1 MDSTAPT
8 GAQRESHLLQAFV
21 QMADTLVDDYDVAD
35 VLHQL
40 VDHCVR
46 LLDAAAAGLM
56 MSDQRGNLQVLASSS
71 ERTRLLE
78 LFQIQ
83 NNEGPCLDCVRSG
96 EPVVVADLTAATR
109 RWPMF
114 APMAVENGFASVSA
128 MPLRLRRET
137 IGALNLFGSE
147 PGPLNEQDAQVAR
160 ALADTATIGIL
171 QERAIRRGEVLTE
184 QLQTALNSRIII
196 EQAKG
201 VLAYAGNLEMEQ
213 AFETLRRYARSH
225 GIRLSEIARQLV
237 TGRLLPREVLPSL
250 DNKVDS

>member
-1 MDSTAPT
+1 MSSTAPT
-8 GAQRESHLLQAFV
+8 GAQRESQLLHAFV

-56 MSDQRGNLQVLASSS
+56 LSDQRGNLQVLASSS

-96 EPVVVADLTAATR
+96 EPVLIADLTAATR

-114 APMAVENGFASVSA
+114 APLAVADGFVSVA
-128 MPLRLRRET
+128 AVPLRLRRET
-137 IGALNLFGSE
+137 IGALNLFGRE
-147 PGPLNEQDAQVAR
+147 AGPLNDQDALVAR

-201 VLAYAGNLEMEQ
+201 VLAYAGDLEMEQ
-213 AFETLRRYARSH
+213 AFETLRRYARSR
-225 GIRLSEIARQLV
+225 GARLSEVAHRLV
-237 TGRLLPREVLPSL
+237 TGDILPREILPDS
-250 DNKVDS
+250 VDS

>member
-1 MDSTAPT
+1 MSSTTPT
-8 GAQRESHLLQAFV
+8 GAQRESQLLHAFV

-56 MSDQRGNLQVLASSS
+56 LSDQRGNLQVLASSS

-96 EPVVVADLTAATR
+96 EPVLIADLNEATR

-114 APMAVENGFASVSA
+114 APLAVADGFVSVA
-128 MPLRLRRET
+128 AVPLRLRRET
-137 IGALNLFGSE
+137 IGALNLFGRE
-147 PGPLNEQDAQVAR
+147 PGPLNDQDAQVAR

-201 VLAYAGNLEMEQ
+201 VLAYAGYLEMEQ

-225 GIRLSEIARQLV
+225 GARLSEVAHRLV
-237 TGRLLPREVLPSL
+237 TGGILPREILPDS
-250 DNKVDS
+250 VDS

>member
-1 MDSTAPT
+1 MSSTAPT
-8 GAQRESHLLQAFV
+8 GAQRESQLLHAFV

-56 MSDQRGNLQVLASSS
+56 LSDQRGNLQVLASSS

-96 EPVVVADLTAATR
+96 EPVLVADLTAATR

-114 APMAVENGFASVSA
+114 APLAVADGFVSVA
-128 MPLRLRRET
+128 AVPLRLRRET
-137 IGALNLFGSE
+137 IGALNLFGRE
-147 PGPLNEQDAQVAR
+147 PGPLNDQDAQVAR

-201 VLAYAGNLEMEQ
+201 VLAYAGDLEMEQ
-213 AFETLRRYARSH
+213 AFETLRRYARH
-225 GIRLSEIARQLV
+225 QGIRLSEVAHRLV
-237 TGRLLPREVLPSL
+237 TGGILPREVLPAP
-250 DNKVDS
+250 DGVDS